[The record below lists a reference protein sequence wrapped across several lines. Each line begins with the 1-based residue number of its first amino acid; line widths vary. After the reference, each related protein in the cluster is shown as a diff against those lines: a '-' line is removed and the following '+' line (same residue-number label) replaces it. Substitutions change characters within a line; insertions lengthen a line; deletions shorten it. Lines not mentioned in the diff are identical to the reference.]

1 MSAIFRRSGLLSRG
15 AIALALA
22 AASATVAL
30 PANAA
35 KKEKEAAAPAASK
48 IQMSKAFQPLAVAA
62 QKSLDAA
69 KVRPDVVAAQQ
80 ALTASTNAYNTA
92 QGSAARKAALAQRE
106 AALAGL
112 LGTYAAERTQVE
124 ALKGAATTPDDN
136 YVAGQL
142 LSGLGLAVQD
152 MKIVR
157 TGYEAML
164 TSGKYPAADVPK
176 LQNAIGSICYDLKD
190 FACAVTQLDAALKG
204 GYKGDTSEALL
215 ADSYVQQ
222 GQVQVGLDRLMTSIN
237 ARKAAGSAAPQEWYR
252 RGLSAAYKAKMLDQA
267 SNFSN
272 GMVEAYPTK
281 ENWAGAIS
289 ILRLV
294 AKYEVQERLDLMRL
308 MQRTDSFSDSTDY
321 FEFIQAADPRR
332 LPQEVLTVMNAGLAA
347 GKLQRSDIS
356 VSEALAQANE
366 RVKAETPTLGNLE
379 KSAMVPSAT
388 GISIAATAD
397 ALMSY
402 GQTSKAEAL
411 YRVALQKG
419 GVDVQRVN
427 TRIGITLFDQG
438 KYAEAKAVF
447 DGVTGIRQP
456 MARLWSVYAAQKLK
470 PAV

>member
-1 MSAIFRRSGLLSRG
+1 MSAISRRSGLLSRG
-15 AIALALA
+15 AIALALV

-48 IQMSKAFQPLAVAA
+48 IQMSKVFQPLAVAA

-69 KVRPDVVAAQQ
+69 KIRPDVIAAQQ
-80 ALTASTNAYNTA
+80 ALATSTSTYNAA
-92 QGSAARKAALAQRE
+92 QGSAARKAALTQRE
-106 AALAGL
+106 TALAALL
-112 LGTYAAERTQVE
+112 NTYSAERTQVE

-136 YVAGQL
+136 FVAGQL

-157 TGYEAML
+157 TGYEGML
-164 TSGKYPAADVPK
+164 VSGKYPAADVPK

-190 FACAVTQLDAALKG
+190 FACAVTQLDAALKA
-204 GYKGDTSEALL
+204 GYKGDTAEALL
-215 ADSYVQQ
+215 ADSYIQQ
-222 GQVQVGLDRLMTSIN
+222 GQVQVGLDRLMSGIK
-237 ARKAAGSAAPQEWYR
+237 ARSASGTQAPQEWYR

-267 SNFSN
+267 SAFSN
-272 GMVEAYPTK
+272 ALVEAYPTK

-308 MQRTDSFSDSTDY
+308 MQRTDSFSDTTDY

-332 LPQEVLTVMNAGLAA
+332 LPSEVITVMNAGLAA

-356 VSEALAQANE
+356 VTEALAQANE
-366 RVKAETPTLGNLE
+366 RVKTETPTLPSLE
-379 KSAMVPSAT
+379 KSAMAPTAT
-388 GISIAATAD
+388 GNSISATAD

-402 GQTSKAEAL
+402 GQSAKAEAL
-411 YRVALQKG
+411 YRMALQKG

-438 KYAEAKAVF
+438 KYAEAKAMF